1 MTPERAGPLT
11 YWHSGGSIERR
22 LGPLTRQRAAE
33 LFDFYLAEALAA
45 LAAKEFTAA
54 WFLARTAIEIAD
66 ATIAAEAWR
75 RSACARRVRLRG
87 DF

>member
-1 MTPERAGPLT
+1 MTPERGGPLA

-22 LGPLTRQRAAE
+22 LGPLSRQRAAE

-45 LAAKEFTAA
+45 LAAKDFAVA
-54 WFLARTAIEIAD
+54 GFLARTALEIAD

-75 RSACARRVRLRG
+75 RSARAGHVRLRG